1 MQVPLKLLVQH
12 ACDDGSDLDDG
23 LSGYVSGTLAH
34 DGNKLILYFEP
45 LDPPEPSDNDGN
57 TYEET
62 MYVFKLVEEG

>member
-45 LDPPEPSDNDGN
+45 LEPNFSDGN
-57 TYEET
+57 VYEET